1 MNRFSTKYRLQDRP
15 LSVQLWVFLALFGAA
30 GLGLALAYLLVFVF
44 PGRELTPRQWRGL
57 AYLFL
62 MLLTADI
69 FLARRAALR
78 VTGPL
83 EKLAENMDR
92 IKGKNWADPVLQTT
106 RKDEIGRVVNALA
119 QVQRNVVE
127 INGDEEFFYQSVSH
141 GLKTPIMVIQN
152 CCAAY
157 QDGIYGDEAIDII
170 MKESQALEAG
180 IKAILYVSSFDH
192 VMDRQSEFQPVSL
205 GALAEECRKRFLGN
219 GKGIRIQV
227 SVPAACVVPGSAS
240 ALQTVLDNLVENAL
254 RYAATYVR
262 LEAREEEGGC
272 LLTVENDGSP
282 IDPAEMN
289 ALFEKFHRGR
299 DGNFG
304 LGLYIARKIVHFH
317 GGDIQAANW
326 EGGVRFQV
334 LLKK

>member
-1 MNRFSTKYRLQDRP
+1 M
-15 LSVQLWVFLALFGAA
+15 
-30 GLGLALAYLLVFVF
+30 
-44 PGRELTPRQWRGL
+44 
-57 AYLFL
+57 
-62 MLLTADI
+62 
-69 FLARRAALR
+69 
-78 VTGPL
+78 
-83 EKLAENMDR
+83 
-92 IKGKNWADPVLQTT
+92 
-106 RKDEIGRVVNALA
+106 
-119 QVQRNVVE
+119 
-127 INGDEEFFYQSVSH
+127 
-141 GLKTPIMVIQN
+141 
-152 CCAAY
+152 
-157 QDGIYGDEAIDII
+157 
-170 MKESQALEAG
+170 
-180 IKAILYVSSFDH
+180 
-192 VMDRQSEFQPVSL
+192 
-205 GALAEECRKRFLGN
+205 
-219 GKGIRIQV
+219 
-227 SVPAACVVPGSAS
+227 PAACVVPGSAS

-262 LEAREEEGGC
+262 LEAREEEGRC